1 MKKCYLKNMDKPI
14 GFINKIIKV
23 KIKGENGIIYSNL
36 NKEKNIKK
44 VIKKI
49 MKNEITHVILSK
61 ELTKN
66 KSLIT
71 ALNAN
76 QIKIFDGKELVKY
89 LSIDILDYIIDKKR
103 INKEE
108 IEIAITT
115 NEINDLSIETIKILA
130 KQYKKLTVVTNYIQK
145 LKKLENEIFERDGVI
160 IVVSNNQKKCLQRAQ
175 IILNMDFNKEILNKY
190 RISEKAIIVNL
201 EGNMMIDS
209 KRFNGIV
216 INDYEIIVGKEDLI
230 WIDDMEKYEK
240 KDILESIIYLKDTY
254 KNITTKI
261 KSSKVKIKDL
271 YGINGKIERF

>member
-14 GFINKIIKV
+14 GFINKIIKL

-44 VIKKI
+44 VVKKI
-49 MKNEITHVILSK
+49 MKNEITHVILTK

-89 LSIDILDYIIDKKR
+89 LSIDILDYIIDKKT

-108 IEIAITT
+108 TEIAITT

-175 IILNMDFNKEILNKY
+175 IILNMDFNKEVLNKY

-261 KSSKVKIKDL
+261 KSSKVKIKEL